1 MPVMLLTSGYGCGVT
16 VSSLALALSG
26 PRPSLLV
33 EASARQA
40 SIRTGYRQGAWGG
53 EVGLFHLAQAHLQN
67 QLAEAFEAHLRR
79 LDEEGNRLVLPGL
92 TDPTQ
97 AGALAGTWGPLSL
110 LLRAMDQQAGF
121 DVVVDAG
128 HIAVEGGG
136 LHRTL
141 YPAPLAHRA
150 DLVVLVLRNTLTSVA
165 QTLPVARVLHSELES
180 HGSGSDAL
188 RLLVVRELS
197 PAAGGLRSDA
207 IARRFKTPV
216 VDLLPWDEAAARL
229 FTHGAQRPPRLAKL
243 PLVKQAR
250 KSVQAISVAV
260 HTRRRALDMP
270 VAPVMSPAETGV
282 LQRLAASRLPAP
294 VRDPRQVVSRG

>member
-1 MPVMLLTSGYGCGVT
+1 MLLTSGYGCGVT
-16 VSSLALALSG
+16 VSALALALSG

-33 EASARQA
+33 EAPARQA

-53 EVGLFHLAQAHLQN
+53 EVGLYHLAQAHLQN
-67 QLAEAFEAHLRR
+67 QLAEAFEANLRQ
-79 LDEEGNRLVLPGL
+79 LDEEGNRLVLAGL

-97 AGALAGTWGPLSL
+97 AGALAGTWEALSL
-110 LLRAMDQQAGF
+110 LLRAMDQRAGF

-128 HIAVEGGG
+128 QVVVAGGG

-150 DLVVLVLRNTLTSVA
+150 DLVLLVLRNTLTSVA
-165 QTLPVARVLHSELES
+165 QTLPVARVLHRELES
-180 HGSGSDAL
+180 HGSGGDVL

-207 IARRFKTPV
+207 IARRFQVPV
-216 VDLLPWDEAAARL
+216 VDLLPWDEAAGRL
-229 FTHGAQRPPRLAKL
+229 FTHGAPRPPRLARL
-243 PLVKQAR
+243 PLVRQAR
-250 KSVQAISVAV
+250 KSVQAIGVEV

-270 VAPVMSPAETGV
+270 AGPVMSPAEAGV
-282 LQRLAASRLPAP
+282 LQRLAANRIPAP
-294 VRDPRQVVSRG
+294 GPDPRQVMARG